1 MALPTVTSGT
11 FAGVDAGFFISAA
24 LKEANSLNFLTLMEN
39 VKYKAVI
46 QKMESGSE
54 MADATCDFTTAG
66 TLVLTE
72 AIIEPKNLQVNL
84 ELCSENLLD
93 SWNALAMRAG
103 AGAPPPPSFEEYLI
117 SHLAGRISQGV
128 ENAIWGGN
136 DATGGSFTGF
146 TTDTVGILTTDA
158 TVVDVANTGGAGSA
172 YTAANIIGNLQ
183 AATAAIPSNVYTK
196 EDLYIF
202 VSPKTYRLYI
212 SAISTLGYVNAYS
225 MNGDYDAVFEGIKIA
240 VCNGAEDD
248 KMVIAEKSNLF
259 FGTDLVSDSTN
270 ITLLDM
276 AATTGSQNTRLIA
289 RFTGGVQ
296 VGIGA
301 DVVLVA

>member
-301 DVVLVA
+301 DTVLVA